1 MSLPELVG
9 WLLLKWTEGGLESP
23 AMVRD
28 IRYSIIAYAE
38 LAAVMLLISYILIIG
53 GQ

>member
-1 MSLPELVG
+1 
-9 WLLLKWTEGGLESP
+9 
-23 AMVRD
+23 MVRD
-28 IRYSIIAYAE
+28 IRYSIIPYAE

>member
-1 MSLPELVG
+1 
-9 WLLLKWTEGGLESP
+9 
-23 AMVRD
+23 MVRD

-53 GQ
+53 RQ